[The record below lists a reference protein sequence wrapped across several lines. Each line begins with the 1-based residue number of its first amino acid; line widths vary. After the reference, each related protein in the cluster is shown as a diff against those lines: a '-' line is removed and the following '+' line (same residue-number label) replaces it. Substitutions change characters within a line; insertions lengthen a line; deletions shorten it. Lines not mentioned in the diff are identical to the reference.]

1 MEIKGKTAEH
11 GMVMKEKMTQA
22 SAKAKVAAAKV
33 KPAVKKTPKT
43 SK

>member
-1 MEIKGKTAEH
+1 MK
-11 GMVMKEKMTQA
+11 MKEKMTEA
-22 SAKAKVAAAKV
+22 GAKAKITAAKA